1 MEWWGMFFQPGQSCP
16 KLASEFWLPICTST
30 ISKIKNPWVLSRF
43 PLTATV
49 NSPSK
54 VKHQSP
60 DHHLVDEQVRP
71 SLSDRDHLMKAR
83 RTRMITPQSSQSP
96 LIPRQQ
102 RVSITSHQ
110 RAVVDTQRF
119 SSTRQSQIND

>member
-60 DHHLVDEQVRP
+60 DHHLVDEQ
-71 SLSDRDHLMKAR
+71 
-83 RTRMITPQSSQSP
+83 TPQSSQSP